1 MDMLFIFCT
10 WHAYAKLRLH
20 TSSTL
25 QALAE
30 TTRALG
36 TSLRQFVKV
45 ICSCYAT
52 KELPREEAAWVRHRA
67 QASAQGKGTTTSDK
81 PSSTRGRFN
90 MNTYKLHALGDYV
103 ANIWLYGTTDSYSTQ
118 VVSYFTCWSFLTL
131 KENCRVSLSTAVLSV
146 SMHGQIKG
154 SRLPNK

>member
-20 TSSTL
+20 TASTL
-25 QALAE
+25 EVLAE
-30 TTRALG
+30 TTQALG
-36 TSLRQFVKV
+36 ASLRQFVKV

-52 KELPREEAAWVRHRA
+52 KELPREEAARVRRRA
-67 QASAQGKGTTTSDK
+67 NASAKGKGTTKSDSDK
-81 PSSTRGRFN
+81 PSSARGRFN

-118 VVSYFTCWSFLTL
+118 VVSCFIC
-131 KENCRVSLSTAVLSV
+131 
-146 SMHGQIKG
+146 
-154 SRLPNK
+154 